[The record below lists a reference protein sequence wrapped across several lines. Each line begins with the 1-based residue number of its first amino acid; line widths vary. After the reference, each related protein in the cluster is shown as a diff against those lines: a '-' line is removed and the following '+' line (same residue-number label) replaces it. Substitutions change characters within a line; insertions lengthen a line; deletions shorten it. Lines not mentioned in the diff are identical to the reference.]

1 MRFHS
6 LSMLMGIAALGAG
19 LFPVSLTA
27 APVSNPTI
35 VAQNVPVGT
44 VGQVSPNQTIR
55 VVVQNNTPV
64 ALFAGISGGTR
75 VELPR
80 GASTAFTFDST
91 PINVFVYP
99 DGQAISLKYDTSIQ
113 GNTVT
118 VRVTQVGGETP
129 GDGSVN
135 INRSGAVYVF

>member
-1 MRFHS
+1 MRLYFLCVLTS
-6 LSMLMGIAALGAG
+6 IVALGTG
-19 LFPVSLTA
+19 FPGSLTA
-27 APVSNPTI
+27 APIPNPAIVS
-35 VAQNVPVGT
+35 QKVPVGT
-44 VGQVSPNQTIR
+44 VGRVSPEQVIR
-55 VVVQNNTPV
+55 MVIQNNTSM

-80 GASTAFTFDST
+80 GASTAFAFDST

-99 DGQAISLKYDTSIQ
+99 DGQAISLKYNTSIQ

-118 VRVTQVGGETP
+118 VQVTQVGGETP

>member
-6 LSMLMGIAALGAG
+6 LCVLTIIAALGAG
-19 LFPVSLTA
+19 LFPASLTA
-27 APVSNPTI
+27 APRPNRAI
-35 VAQNVPVGT
+35 VQNVPVGT
-44 VGQVSPNQTIR
+44 VGQVSPNEAIR
-55 VVVQNNTPV
+55 MVIQNNTSV
-64 ALFAGISGGTR
+64 ALFAGISGGSR

-80 GASTAFTFDST
+80 GASTAFVFYST

-99 DGQAISLKYDTSIQ
+99 AGQAISLKYNTSVQ

-118 VRVTQVGGETP
+118 VQVTQVGGDTP